1 MAQITAAQVKELR
14 DRTQVGMMDAKKALV
29 AADGDMDKA
38 IDVLREKGLAKAA
51 KKSGNIAAEGLA
63 EIAVNGNTAAIIEVN
78 SETDFVASND
88 QFKDYVNNVAAAI
101 AANKPADLEA
111 AKATKMSDGQTVD
124 EGAIALTTVIGE
136 KISLR
141 RFQVV
146 EKTDNEHFGKYLHNG
161 GQIAALTVIEGSDD
175 DTAKDVAMH
184 VAAINPEY
192 LDRTKV
198 PAEELKHQT
207 DIFTEETKNEGKP
220 EKIVPRIVEGRVNKW
235 LGEISLVDQ
244 EFVKDPDQ
252 TVAKYVAAKG
262 GKVKGFVRYE
272 VGEGIEKK
280 QENFADEVM
289 DQIKG

>member
-161 GQIAALTVIEGSDD
+161 GQIAALTVIEGADD

-252 TVAKYVAAKG
+252 N
-262 GKVKGFVRYE
+262 RY
-272 VGEGIEKK
+272 
-280 QENFADEVM
+280 
-289 DQIKG
+289 

>member
-1 MAQITAAQVKELR
+1 M
-14 DRTQVGMMDAKKALV
+14 V

-38 IDVLREKGLAKAA
+38 IDVLREKGLAKG

-78 SETDFVASND
+78 PKQTLLLQMISSRTMLIMLLQRLRLIS
-88 QFKDYVNNVAAAI
+88 QLTLK
-101 AANKPADLEA
+101 LLRQ
-111 AKATKMSDGQTVD
+111 TKMSDGQTVD

-161 GQIAALTVIEGSDD
+161 GQIAALTVIEGADD

-235 LGEISLVDQ
+235 LGEISLWTKNSSRILTKPLLSTLLQ
-244 EFVKDPDQ
+244 K
-252 TVAKYVAAKG
+252 AA
-262 GKVKGFVRYE
+262 R
-272 VGEGIEKK
+272 
-280 QENFADEVM
+280 
-289 DQIKG
+289 